1 MSASAEFFN
10 KHGWLKIES
19 FIPPETA
26 NFFYTY
32 VKLAAKRLLYV
43 EENIEDYNKLKYY
56 KEFYG
61 TFEDSQAP
69 NAYSKYGDLVFDTLL
84 ATSCNCIGELIGKK
98 LLPTYS
104 YHRLYVEDNILEKH
118 KDRESCKLSSTLCLG
133 YDITNIDKN
142 VYPNY
147 NWAIWVKENDGTEIP
162 ISLNPGDM
170 LIYKGA
176 EVEHWRE
183 KYIGNNHAQVFLHYN
198 DENDLD
204 KIKYDNRPELGLP
217 QDI

>member
-1 MSASAEFFN
+1 M
-10 KHGWLKIES
+10 
-19 FIPPETA
+19 
-26 NFFYTY
+26 
-32 VKLAAKRLLYV
+32 
-43 EENIEDYNKLKYY
+43 
-56 KEFYG
+56 
-61 TFEDSQAP
+61 
-69 NAYSKYGDLVFDTLL
+69 
-84 ATSCNCIGELIGKK
+84 
-98 LLPTYS
+98 
-104 YHRLYVEDNILEKH
+104 YVEDNILEKH

-183 KYIGNNHAQVFLHYN
+183 KYIGNNHAQLFLHYN

-204 KIKYDNRPELGLP
+204 KMVYDNRPELGLP